1 MKKPLFFFALVLAT
15 AAFGASGEHA
25 AAHAEDHIPF
35 AHIGWQAA
43 NLGILL
49 IGIFIFIRKS
59 IVETFRNRQ
68 KDYLERAEKTK
79 SALKNAE
86 AALAGMK
93 AKLADLEAGEKK
105 SIENAKL
112 QADAIKASLLKDAEV
127 GAEKIKADAT
137 LAIQIELAKA
147 KAEINNEI
155 LMQAIS
161 AAKKSLAGGGQ
172 GNSNIQEASF
182 VRQLEQVK
190 Q

>member
-1 MKKPLFFFALVLAT
+1 MKKQLFFFALVLAT
-15 AAFGASGEHA
+15 TAFGAGGEHG

-49 IGIFIFIRKS
+49 IAIFIFIRKS
-59 IVETFRNRQ
+59 IAETFKNRQ

-93 AKLADLEAGEKK
+93 AKLADLESGEKK
-105 SIENAKL
+105 SIESAKQ
-112 QADAIKASLLKDAEV
+112 QADALKVSLLKDAEAA
-127 GAEKIKADAT
+127 AEKIKTDA
-137 LAIQIELAKA
+137 AIAIKNELAKA
-147 KAEINNEI
+147 KAEINTEI

-161 AAKKSLAGGGQ
+161 TAKKALAGGGQ
-172 GNSNIQEASF
+172 GNSTTQEASF

-190 Q
+190 P